1 MSLDTTAARYAPYAQ
16 ALLRIVCGYLFVVHG
31 SMKLFHVPHA
41 AMFDGV
47 TLMSLPGLAGVLEL
61 VGGLL
66 LIVGLF
72 TRVVAFL
79 LSGEMAI
86 AYFTAHASQGNALFP
101 QLNQGEAAVLFC
113 FAFLFPAGILRGAKR
128 SRRTHPL
135 KGAAMAGVG
144 PATSRRMTTTVPTAY
159 LAATESAGE
168 PFSSLTRRPAP

>member
-1 MSLDTTAARYAPYAQ
+1 MSLDSSAARFAPYAH

-41 AMFDGV
+41 AMFDNV
-47 TLMSLPGLAGVLEL
+47 TLMSLEGLAGVIEF

-86 AYFTAHASQGNALFP
+86 AYFMVHAAQGNVLFP
-101 QLNQGEAAVLFC
+101 QLNQGEPAVLFC
-113 FAFLFPAGILRGAKR
+113 FAFLFLAAAGGGAWSIDGAR
-128 SRRTHPL
+128 SR
-135 KGAAMAGVG
+135 
-144 PATSRRMTTTVPTAY
+144 
-159 LAATESAGE
+159 
-168 PFSSLTRRPAP
+168 